1 MIAKRDEEESAK
13 KQEVLNKA
21 REDIDK
27 FYEDY
32 NDKKQKA
39 IEENRY
45 SYSVCLYKSNAKPG
59 ACLESAKT
67 KC

>member
-1 MIAKRDEEESAK
+1 MIDIQYLILYRQWRENQKQVIAKRDEEENAK
-13 KQEVLNKA
+13 KHEVLNRA

-39 IEENRY
+39 IEENRFD
-45 SYSVCLYKSNAKPG
+45 
-59 ACLESAKT
+59 
-67 KC
+67 

>member
-1 MIAKRDEEESAK
+1 MKGTYDTYYRQWRENQKRIIAERDEQEQEK
-13 KQEVLNKA
+13 KNQILLQA

-39 IEENRY
+39 IEENR
-45 SYSVCLYKSNAKPG
+45 
-59 ACLESAKT
+59 
-67 KC
+67 

>member
-1 MIAKRDEEESAK
+1 MLYRQWRENQKQVIAKRDEEENAK
-13 KQEVLNKA
+13 KQEVLTRA

-39 IEENRY
+39 IEENRF
-45 SYSVCLYKSNAKPG
+45 G
-59 ACLESAKT
+59 
-67 KC
+67 

>member
-1 MIAKRDEEESAK
+1 MLPDEEPEVVRQWRENQKQVIAQRDEEEAAK
-13 KQEVLNKA
+13 KQERLNRA

-45 SYSVCLYKSNAKPG
+45 
-59 ACLESAKT
+59 T
-67 KC
+67 

>member
-45 SYSVCLYKSNAKPG
+45 RYSVCLLGQAK
-59 ACLESAKT
+59 C
-67 KC
+67 